1 MVAVA
6 SQVVGGRV
14 VALHATDD
22 EQVAAGQLMVEI
34 DPSDFEAVLAQARAN
49 LAAAEA
55 DQRSATADLELTRA
69 TTAAGLALAR
79 SGVEAAQQLILQA
92 QADAAKAEAER
103 ARLNLPRVED
113 LYRHRFSSAQQLDQ
127 ARAAA
132 QSTEAEHGAARRA
145 ITTAQAQLGEALA
158 RLLQAR

>member
-1 MVAVA
+1 MEDAA
-6 SQVVGGRV
+6 KQV
-14 VALHATDD
+14 L
-22 EQVAAGQLMVEI
+22 L
-34 DPSDFEAVLAQARAN
+34 QA
-49 LAAAEA
+49 
-55 DQRSATADLELTRA
+55 
-69 TTAAGLALAR
+69 
-79 SGVEAAQQLILQA
+79 QA

-158 RLLQAR
+158 GLLQAR